1 MELLFTKWL
10 LFSFIYYILGV
21 SFFHWFKENKSEI
34 IKCSMIKE
42 VRTSAGLGSPPMRFT
57 TNRVEAMNSILK
69 LDVDGK
75 KNDVTDVAISIQKIV
90 ERQQENVL
98 WAIIGIMIK
107 LKE

>member
-1 MELLFTKWL
+1 MFNI
-10 LFSFIYYILGV
+10 FIFYYTLGEK
-21 SFFHWFKENKSEI
+21 FFHWFKENKAEI
-34 IKCSMIKE
+34 MKSSMIKE

-90 ERQQENVL
+90 ERQQQNVS
-98 WAIIGIMIK
+98 WAIIGISC
-107 LKE
+107 LLLFSFVLW